1 MSSTGTYAQSGPSV
15 ARAPGNAL
23 VAAAMLGLFVLA
35 AILSAARKDITQG
48 FDEVAHVS
56 YVAQIQHDGEAA
68 PVLETM
74 RLLDPRTFQFTG
86 AANYLNHPPMFY
98 ALLALLGPTL
108 EGHPQALF
116 ADRLIDIAIAALGFA
131 ALLGLGVA
139 ARLSREEFYAYA
151 VPLGC
156 IPVLVPLAGAVNND
170 NLAFCGGAIAMLGV
184 WQTLTSGRES
194 WLVLALVGV
203 VAAGWAKSTGL
214 LLFWAGRR
222 GDRVSALA
230 QAIARYLDRRRVT
243 LDSHSP
249 RRPTLNSCCATAA
262 RRRKRWRK
270 SRCITEAPAPPA
282 GPTCRGNRFRLS
294 RSTSSAP
301 SSPTGCRRSATATSL
316 NYAMLVIPVAAI
328 GCAQFAGLV
337 VVAAPLMARGE
348 KPRSIFIALAPA
360 RLATRRHLRD
370 LCDRYSYGRYVA
382 TGWLMD
388 AYPRYY
394 LPLSAIVPL
403 ACLSLVRRDR
413 QRRAGR
419 TRLLVFL
426 IAGPV
431 IFRISA
437 HRSARS
443 TRRFT
448 ASSNVLGSR
457 LNRRGT
463 NMITEIAQIQS
474 SPAWKRNSRPA

>member
-23 VAAAMLGLFVLA
+23 VAAAILGLFVLA

-156 IPVLVPLAGAVNND
+156 IPVLVPLASAVNND

-203 VAAGWAKSTGL
+203 VAAGWAKLTGL
-214 LLFWAGRR
+214 LLGAGLVGAVIAYLLWRKR
-222 GDRVSALA
+222 LPVIWIVAASLVFALA
-230 QAIARYLDRRRVT
+230 AAPYFEYMLRYGSPTPETPAQIALLTQGARAAGWSDLPRQSFAGYLIYFIGAFVADWM
-243 LDSHSP
+243 
-249 RRPTLNSCCATAA
+249 PTLGA
-262 RRRKRWRK
+262 RN
-270 SRCITEAPAPPA
+270 P
-282 GPTCRGNRFRLS
+282 
-294 RSTSSAP
+294 
-301 SSPTGCRRSATATSL
+301 L
-316 NYAMLVIPVAAI
+316 NYAMLAIPVAAV
-328 GCAQFAGLV
+328 GCAFAGLV
-337 VVAAPLMARGE
+337 LSLHRLWRRRETALDVIVGAG
-348 KPRSIFIALAPA
+348 ALAIG
-360 RLATRRHLRD
+360 ATFAIHVT
-370 LCDRYSYGRYVA
+370 YSYGRYVA

-394 LPLSAIVPL
+394 LPLIAIVPL
-403 ACLSLVRRDR
+403 ACLSLVAAIDTPRWRN
-413 QRRAGR
+413 G
-419 TRLLVFL
+419 LLVFL

-431 IFRISA
+431 IFRIFGA
-437 HRSARS
+437 P
-443 TRRFT
+443 
-448 ASSNVLGSR
+448 LG
-457 LNRRGT
+457 
-463 NMITEIAQIQS
+463 
-474 SPAWKRNSRPA
+474 